1 MTPSCHHSVTFINY
15 GPTRTNETLPG
26 PQLSKWRLPGTADG
40 LAFRAGW
47 VFIFLPRSQG
57 KRVRVQ
63 ESLSRGARLP
73 SLPKCLPCGAGRRI
87 SHCTAPHTHLTQLWK
102 ALGGSG
108 RLLASRWGHREVPCM
123 KGVYNPLANRQESRP
138 GLHRGF
144 PGQIQ
149 LLSRGLNKT
158 SLGFGGVNLNALR
171 RPMSP
176 APSGSPALLGSVTP
190 LRQI

>member
-47 VFIFLPRSQG
+47 VFIFPPRSQG

-149 LLSRGLNKT
+149 QQRLKQNQPWFWRSESECSQAAHEPS
-158 SLGFGGVNLNALR
+158 SLRLA
-171 RPMSP
+171 RPPRVGDP
-176 APSGSPALLGSVTP
+176 A
-190 LRQI
+190 